1 MIKNITKLNAL
12 LYVNYI
18 LREFTA
24 VEIIRKSSFGKYTS
38 EAMPSAKCQDFI
50 QATIEN
56 ASSELSSV
64 FVCALFG
71 RVEF

>member
-1 MIKNITKLNAL
+1 MLCFTSII
-12 LYVNYI
+12 YRESSRR
-18 LREFTA
+18 LR
-24 VEIIRKSSFGKYTS
+24 SFGSHHS
-38 EAMPSAKCQDFI
+38 ENIHQKRCQVPSSKINSGTDFI